1 MDLSG
6 LSGDSKPIFSIRQLE
21 LVMAFWAL
29 NQNAASKYYDQ
40 GASGHLMKFNNT
52 VPMTALSSI
61 VESIIAFQI
70 FTTKILASCLL
81 FIDWMLGH
89 DAYIHVR

>member
-1 MDLSG
+1 MDLSA

-29 NQNAASKYYDQ
+29 NQNAPSKYYDQ
-40 GASGHLMKFNNT
+40 VASGHLMKFNNN
-52 VPMTALSSI
+52 VPMTAMGTI

-81 FIDWMLGH
+81 IGRLLGH

>member
-21 LVMAFWAL
+21 LAMAFWAL

-40 GASGHLMKFNNT
+40 VANGHLMKFNNT

-81 FIDWMLGH
+81 IGCRLGH

>member
-40 GASGHLMKFNNT
+40 GASGHLMKFNNN
-52 VPMTALSSI
+52 VPMTAKSTI
-61 VESIIAFQI
+61 VESIIAFQM

-81 FIDWMLGH
+81 IS
-89 DAYIHVR
+89 AVCVYSC